1 MLGIAAGMACRQDA
15 HGLPSLQDSLGGN
28 AKTMIIANVLPTFAA
43 AHETLS
49 TLQFASRAKHIRNK
63 AIVNENTNGELAL
76 LQREL
81 HRLRRSAQGSI
92 SPRRDAP
99 ATKSAAGG
107 SISPR
112 YDLPAT
118 EGSCRST

>member
-1 MLGIAAGMACRQDA
+1 MGIATGMICTQAVD
-15 HGLPSLQDSLGGN
+15 GLPRMQDSLGGN

-81 HRLRRSAQGSI
+81 HRLRRSALG
-92 SPRRDAP
+92 
-99 ATKSAAGG
+99 
-107 SISPR
+107 
-112 YDLPAT
+112 
-118 EGSCRST
+118 